1 MRVFFSLLCW
11 CWCHEIIRNIWE
23 KLTKKMWEFFPC
35 LNITYAELQTQLS
48 SRMYCRCSAQQMG
61 ARCSLGSKLAG
72 QQEGKLAKT
81 VSRGFE
87 RVANSDHFFPE
98 SFGSCI
104 PPLQIAFIIGCFHG
118 NVDLNPLSSLL
129 TNFRMKVRPEQN
141 GIWGSGGRHKP
152 IVRSCVALTP
162 QAWIAVS

>member
-1 MRVFFSLLCW
+1 MLAEYIVIHVNIEILKASLTNIKRDYESFFSPVLMLVPW
-11 CWCHEIIRNIWE
+11 SYKKHLREINQKNVRI
-23 KLTKKMWEFFPC
+23 FSC
-35 LNITYAELQTQLS
+35 LNITYAEIQTQLS

-72 QQEGKLAKT
+72 QHEGKLAKT

-118 NVDLNPLSSLL
+118 NVDLNP
-129 TNFRMKVRPEQN
+129 
-141 GIWGSGGRHKP
+141 
-152 IVRSCVALTP
+152 
-162 QAWIAVS
+162 